1 MPNGED
7 KWTWSD
13 ERAFIE
19 NLLNTRFGS
28 LLILFE
34 LVVLG
39 AVMCD
44 EQSHL
49 QIVLW
54 LGVLILAP
62 VSVSIFGAQ
71 WKFDW
76 ILKKLRKESPESPI
90 VQLSAAGKHIP
101 VRWAIGYVVP
111 LLCVGTV
118 LAGAILATFDVL
130 HVRAEPSN
138 IVTAPAPSTR

>member
-54 LGVLILAP
+54 LGVLILALCP
-62 VSVSIFGAQ
+62 SQ
-71 WKFDW
+71 Y
-76 ILKKLRKESPESPI
+76 
-90 VQLSAAGKHIP
+90 SARSG
-101 VRWAIGYVVP
+101 
-111 LLCVGTV
+111 
-118 LAGAILATFDVL
+118 
-130 HVRAEPSN
+130 N
-138 IVTAPAPSTR
+138 STGF